1 MHLVPVTKE
10 NIERHVA
17 FRILVSDEEQRNY
30 YATVDMA
37 NVILANG
44 NEYSLQ
50 DDNGDIHAAVVISR
64 KPGIDDNIVVLI
76 SVEIDGKDPQK
87 LADCLHQVLQ
97 KENGRLA
104 SHTTRYR
111 IYNLPHNPYRKED
124 MENWGFAEVVGSY
137 RYEREVG
144 PPREGE
150 FPHADRAIA
159 KGYQSILL
167 DDAYIEQ
174 HPDIFEKLADIYNRA
189 FLTRSSVNMTTAE
202 RLEDTYR
209 KETNGMIIAK
219 IGDEV
224 TGCIGLTHLGNSILS
239 PQYCCLR
246 RHWGTGSVDLMCRHL
261 AEHVAEQWNLPIIGY
276 AEATNAASWKA
287 LERFGLTRV
296 EEYLMWERVI
306 PAAERFVI

>member
-10 NIERHVA
+10 NIERHVD
-17 FRILVSDEEQRNY
+17 FRILISDEEQRNY
-30 YATVDMA
+30 YATIDMP

-44 NEYSLQ
+44 NEYGLL
-50 DDNGDIHAAVVISR
+50 DDDGHIHAAIIVSR
-64 KPGIDDNIVVLI
+64 KPGNDDTIIVQI

-87 LADCLHQVLQ
+87 QIDCLHQVLLN
-97 KENGRLA
+97 EHGRLA
-104 SHTTRYR
+104 SHSTRYR
-111 IYNLPHNPYRKED
+111 IYNMPGNPYPKEK
-124 MENWGFAEVVGSY
+124 MEKWGFDEVVGSY
-137 RYEREVG
+137 RYERKAG

-150 FPHADRAIA
+150 FPHADRAVA

-167 DDAYIEQ
+167 DDAYIEK
-174 HPDIFEKLADIYNRA
+174 HPDIFETLADIYNRA
-189 FLTRSSVNMTTAE
+189 FITRASVNMTTAE
-202 RLEDTYR
+202 RIEYTFR

-219 IGDEV
+219 LDDEV
-224 TGCIGLTHLGNSILS
+224 TGCIGLTHLGKSILS

-261 AEHVAEQWNLPIIGY
+261 AEHVAKQWNLPIVGY

-296 EEYLMWERVI
+296 EESLMWERMI
-306 PAAERFVI
+306 PAGERFVI